1 MGKHKQVTCK
11 ICYKEMRSNNL
22 CRHMKVHL
30 KIQPENKSN
39 EEMCKE
45 LVDST
50 QEGAVDTT
58 PLQRKRKIEE
68 SVNRDF
74 TIKHVKRVKF
84 DPNKLEKAALE
95 KAALEKAALEKAA
108 LEKAALEKAALE
120 KAALEKQEETE
131 KLIEECMLALYT
143 LLQRMK
149 NKCICT

>member
-1 MGKHKQVTCK
+1 MGRNKQATCK

-50 QEGAVDTT
+50 QESAVDTP

-68 SVNRDF
+68 SVNRDV
-74 TIKHVKRVKF
+74 KHVKRVKF
-84 DPNKLEKAALE
+84 DSNKLEKAALE
-95 KAALEKAALEKAA
+95 KDALEKVA

-120 KAALEKQEETE
+120 KAALEKQEETQ